1 MFDSMFLGTFAYA
14 FSLIGLAEIGDM
26 QPAIQAKLQRALT
39 RQ

>member
-26 QPAIQAKLQRALT
+26 QPPSR
-39 RQ
+39 